1 MSTATAISVKAPK
14 VEKEISEGKK
24 PEGTIFDV
32 TVNFDKPDTI
42 EEAIT
47 AYGAAP
53 VLDGFWSD
61 FVVYIQGVAR
71 KELEKGKTPAEI
83 QATISTLKPG
93 VKRVGTVD
101 IQAALKAK
109 LSSMTSEEKA
119 AYIAELM
126 GE

>member
-14 VEKEISEGKK
+14 IEKEIKEGTK
-24 PEGTIFDV
+24 PEGTVFEA
-32 TVNFDKPDTI
+32 TVNFDKPDTLD
-42 EEAIT
+42 EAVA
-47 AYGAAP
+47 AYGEAP

-83 QATISTLKPG
+83 QATVSTLKPG
-93 VKRVGTVD
+93 VKRAGTID

-109 LSSMTSEEKA
+109 LSSMTAEEKA